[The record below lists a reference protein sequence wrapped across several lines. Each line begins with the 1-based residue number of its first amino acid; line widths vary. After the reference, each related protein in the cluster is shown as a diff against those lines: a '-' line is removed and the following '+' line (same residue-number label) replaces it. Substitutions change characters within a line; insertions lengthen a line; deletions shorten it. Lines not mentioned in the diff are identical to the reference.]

1 MKKALTSFRKKKRL
15 ILQITTMPAVAELLL
30 IITVLLT
37 GTTTTMPRV
46 AVWATTGTVSN
57 ENVTDTDVATQ
68 CNEGLRGEEAQQ
80 STTLEE
86 EQPSAANQS
95 ESTTEEEEEDRSSAS
110 SSTEPPVLEPIVPLN
125 GTETVE
131 EEQPSAANQSEST
144 ILALSNSTNATAAA
158 DATNTTYA
166 GLHGRI
172 VFEKSSTG
180 DDPYSTEIY
189 VMNADGSGGQTRLTR
204 VTDSSASASSPSW
217 SPDGERIAFSSD
229 RDAGDESDDNAI
241 YKMNFTDGSN
251 VTRLTETDSY
261 YSEA

>member
-1 MKKALTSFRKKKRL
+1 M
-15 ILQITTMPAVAELLL
+15 LL
-30 IITVLLT
+30 
-37 GTTTTMPRV
+37 P
-46 AVWATTGTVSN
+46 
-57 ENVTDTDVATQ
+57 
-68 CNEGLRGEEAQQ
+68 
-80 STTLEE
+80 
-86 EQPSAANQS
+86 
-95 ESTTEEEEEDRSSAS
+95 
-110 SSTEPPVLEPIVPLN
+110 
-125 GTETVE
+125 
-131 EEQPSAANQSEST
+131 
-144 ILALSNSTNATAAA
+144 AA

-229 RDAGDESDDNAI
+229 RDRNSEIYVRNADDGSGQTRLTEESEDDYSPSWSPDDEKIAFTSTRDAGDESDDNAI